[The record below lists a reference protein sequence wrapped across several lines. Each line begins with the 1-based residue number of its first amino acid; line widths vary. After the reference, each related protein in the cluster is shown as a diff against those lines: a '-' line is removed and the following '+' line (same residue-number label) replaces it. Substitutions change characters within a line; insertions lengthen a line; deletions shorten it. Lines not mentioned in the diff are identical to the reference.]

1 MGSLLLLRLFT
12 RMAHSEIPR
21 FVRLGTPLIL
31 VSLCLQLAVPQVE
44 AGGLKRALKKIT
56 GTSSTAKNGTSSSS
70 TQPVDAKRSPIFSV
84 VTGNSVVVPNAVPA
98 VSTPVI
104 PSTRVQ
110 TDDASKDLD
119 KEEKKQEKESKK
131 AQKEE
136 EKLDKKQS
144 EDKAKADE
152 EREKGK
158 VRGDAPCL
166 SWVKFG
172 QPIKAVLLCVHGL
185 GLNSSS
191 FTKFG
196 QDLSQQ
202 GIATYAIDV
211 RGFGSWMEAKGHKK
225 VDFDDCIEDVRKT
238 LEWLQ
243 KAHPGKPVF
252 LLGESMGGAI
262 VLHAAAKYPDS
273 MNGVISVCS
282 SGDRFKQK
290 RTDLKIFLHALTG
303 PTRQMNIGKS
313 VVEQAAGDNERL
325 KASWEGDELDRM
337 KLSPMELMSFQS
349 FMNDTHDQVVKIT
362 NLPVLMVQGT
372 ADQLVK
378 PEGTQE
384 LYDEL
389 ATKDKQIM
397 MVQDA
402 QHLIFENQQCPAAT
416 LSSVVKWIS
425 NRSPQVDLYDKAK
438 AAFDNG
444 RYQVSLQILKEV
456 LASSPQNANAHLL
469 MGEVQAKL
477 NHPLLARQH
486 LVLASRLGKGTA
498 IPTQA
503 NRLMMSL
510 PQGFVG
516 PRLASSHNQANQFTK
531 PTALV
536 FNATWCRPCND
547 MTEIVEKAKV
557 RLGNTVEFKVI
568 DVDDPANDA
577 LVEEYSIGP
586 VPTTVFV
593 SPEGQVAAY
602 QVGYD
607 DGIDGLMR
615 GIAKILPRPA
625 VPVVAAGKQPPKAV
639 ARQKLKQA
647 VRAANAAKK
656 R

>member
-1 MGSLLLLRLFT
+1 
-12 RMAHSEIPR
+12 MAHFEIPR
-21 FVRLGTPLIL
+21 LARLGTPLIL
-31 VSLCLQLAVPQVE
+31 LSICVQIAVVPAE
-44 AGGLKRALKKIT
+44 AGGLRKALKKIT
-56 GTSSTAKNGTSSSS
+56 GSSTTKNVANPTS
-70 TQPVDAKRSPIFSV
+70 TAPVDAKRAPIFSV
-84 VTGNSVVVPNAVPA
+84 VTGNSVVVPNAVPSA
-98 VSTPVI
+98 PPVI
-104 PSTRVQ
+104 PTTLTPVKSE
-110 TDDASKDLD
+110 DLKKD
-119 KEEKKQEKESKK
+119 EKRQEKESKQ

-136 EKLDKKQS
+136 AKQDKKQS
-144 EDKAKADE
+144 DEKAKSDD

-172 QPIKAVLLCVHGL
+172 QPVKAVLLCVHGL

-196 QDLSQQ
+196 QDMSQQ

-243 KAHPGKPVF
+243 KANPGKPVF
-252 LLGESMGGAI
+252 LMGESMGGAI
-262 VLHAAAKYPDS
+262 VLHAAAKYPDL
-273 MNGVISVCS
+273 MNGVISACS

-303 PTRQMNIGKS
+303 PTRQMNIGKQ

-337 KLSPMELMSFQS
+337 KLSPMELLSFQS
-349 FMNDTHDQVVKIT
+349 FMNDTHDQVVNIK

-389 ATKDKQIM
+389 ATRDKQIM

-402 QHLIFENQQCPAAT
+402 QHLIFENQQCPPAT
-416 LSSVVKWIS
+416 LSAVVKWIS
-425 NRSPQVDLYDKAK
+425 NRCPKVDLYEQART
-438 AAFDNG
+438 AFDNG
-444 RYQVSLQILKEV
+444 RYQICLQMLKEV
-456 LASSPQNANAHLL
+456 LQTNPQNANAHLL
-469 MGEVQAKL
+469 MGQVQIKL

-486 LVLASRLGKGTA
+486 LVLASRLGKGTS
-498 IPTQA
+498 IPSES
-503 NRLMMSL
+503 NRLMMTL

-516 PRLASSHNQANQFTK
+516 PRLASSHNQSKQFSK

-547 MTEIVEKAKV
+547 MTDIVEKAKT
-557 RLGNTVEFKVI
+557 RLANTVEFKII
-568 DVDDPANDA
+568 DVDDPANET

-593 SPEGQVAAY
+593 SPDGQVAAY

-625 VPVVAAGKQPPKAV
+625 ATVVAASKQPPRAV

-647 VRAANAAKK
+647 VRAANAQKK
-656 R
+656 KP